1 MKGGQKMTTTMG
13 RLLRDQSGTVLVI
26 AILLLVVL
34 TLIGLA
40 TTFSSTV
47 ETKLAGNK
55 RGATEAFYVAD
66 GGVQAVMNDISNF
79 DLTANFVAVST
90 DSLPSKLKNEGIDS
104 QFSSPSLSLPSHVS
118 FDVRPLVTVYH
129 SVDSSAPRGLG
140 FSATGNI
147 EFEHF
152 VIDSIGKDQRDSS
165 FNSPTCQIRER
176 AVRLVPTSQ
185 GGN

>member
-1 MKGGQKMTTTMG
+1 MTTKMG
-13 RLLRDQSGTVLVI
+13 RRLRDQSGAVLVI

-47 ETKLAGNK
+47 ESKLAGNK
-55 RGATEAFYVAD
+55 RGATEAFYAAD

-79 DLTANFVAVST
+79 DLSANFVAVSAE
-90 DSLPSKLKNEGIDS
+90 SLPSKLQNEGIDS
-104 QFSSPSLSLPSHVS
+104 RFSSPSLSLPSGVS
-118 FDVRPLVTVYH
+118 FEDAPLVTLYH
-129 SVDSSAPRGLG
+129 SLNTGAPRGLG

-152 VIDSIGKDQRDSS
+152 VIDSIGRDQRDSS
-165 FNSPTCQIRER
+165 LTRSSCQIRER
-176 AVRLVPTSQ
+176 VVRLVPTSQ

>member
-1 MKGGQKMTTTMG
+1 MTKKMG
-13 RLLRDQSGTVLVI
+13 RLLRDQSGAALVI

-40 TTFSSTV
+40 STFSSIL

-55 RGATEAFYVAD
+55 RGSTEAFYAAD
-66 GGVQAVMNDISNF
+66 GGVQAVLNDISNF
-79 DLTANFVAVST
+79 NSSTNFVAVST
-90 DSLPSKLKNEGIDS
+90 DSLPSNLQNEGIDS
-104 QFSSPSLSLPSHVS
+104 KFPSPSLSLPSGVS
-118 FDVRPLVTVYH
+118 FEDAPLVTVYH
-129 SVDSSAPRGLG
+129 SVNAAAPRGLG
-140 FSATGNI
+140 FSAIGNI

-165 FNSPTCQIRER
+165 LSSSTCQIRER
-176 AVRLVPTSQ
+176 VVRLVPTSQ